1 VEVQLIPIGIER
13 EAKSSGKER
22 WWKIAGAENVPTSPV
37 WARRPLCP
45 ESGQTGRC
53 LAMSALCH
61 KATFAPAAIAAYRVT
76 FPFGDSGPSRPWL
89 RSRAPGRLHHFGRW
103 FWLKDGWPRL

>member
-61 KATFAPAAIAAYRVT
+61 K
-76 FPFGDSGPSRPWL
+76 RPWADATSCTDT
-89 RSRAPGRLHHFGRW
+89 RSRRRRVRAASAHL
-103 FWLKDGWPRL
+103 